1 MEAPSNETHQEVLDD
16 FTKFVDG
23 ATVLVVTV
31 SYKSAALVVNSL
43 AALEGETREVPGLR
57 VAVVNNSCGM
67 DAAEIRAAIRQRG
80 WERFVMLLV
89 SPKNGGYAYG
99 NNVAVRAALKARV
112 APQYFWLLN
121 PDAQACP
128 GATQALITHLD
139 QNPKVGIAGSQ
150 LVNPDG
156 SVWPFAFRF
165 PTLISEFE
173 RGARLGILT
182 KALQRH
188 VAVRQMGESP
198 ERVDWLPGASMLIRR
213 AVFEDCGL
221 MDEGYFLYHEETDFC
236 LQAQKAGWECWYLPA
251 SRVMHIAGQ
260 STGVTNRDGQP
271 KRRPEYVFDS
281 RRRFFVKNHG
291 WPYAV
296 LADLAWSV
304 GFASW
309 RVRFRL
315 QGRSDPD
322 PPHLLWDSLRHSA
335 LVRGPRI

>member
-1 MEAPSNETHQEVLDD
+1 MEAPSNESHQEVLGD

-31 SYKSAALVVNSL
+31 SYKSAGLVINSL
-43 AALEGETREVPGLR
+43 ATLEREAQDVPGLR
-57 VAVVNNSCGM
+57 VAVVDNTCGT
-67 DAAEIRAAIRQRG
+67 DAAEIRAAIRERG
-80 WERFVMLLV
+80 WEHFAMLLV

-99 NNVAVRAALKARV
+99 NNVAVRAALKARS
-112 APQYFWLLN
+112 APKYFWLLN

-128 GATQALITHLD
+128 GATRALVDHLD
-139 QNPKVGIAGSQ
+139 QNPKIGIAGSQ
-150 LVNPDG
+150 LLNPDG
-156 SVWPFAFRF
+156 SVWPYAFRF

-182 KALQRH
+182 KALQRY
-188 VAVRQMGESP
+188 VAVRQMGERP
-198 ERVDWLPGASMLIRR
+198 EQVDWLPGASMLIRR
-213 AVFEDCGL
+213 AVFEDVGL

-236 LQAQKAGWECWYLPA
+236 LQAQKAGWECWYLPS

-260 STGVTNRDGQP
+260 STGVTNRDGRP

-296 LADLAWSV
+296 MADLAWSF

-309 RVRFRL
+309 RVRLRL
-315 QGRSDPD
+315 QRRTDPD

-335 LVRGPRI
+335 LVRGRRI